1 MGSLPV
7 ASHDRIRVPPSC
19 TSCDCG
25 LTLILLGAICTH
37 YTLYKLLHI
46 VVVVVIALWQSNYS
60 KVIKHKL
67 KVQIEIR
74 IASYVGIL
82 NANSC
87 TAYKMLIHWFITT
100 IVCLAF

>member
-1 MGSLPV
+1 M
-7 ASHDRIRVPPSC
+7 
-19 TSCDCG
+19 
-25 LTLILLGAICTH
+25 ILLGVICTH

-46 VVVVVIALWQSNYS
+46 AVVVVVIALWQSNYN
-60 KVIKHKL
+60 KVIKYKL
-67 KVQIEIR
+67 KVQIEIH

-87 TAYKMLIHWFITT
+87 TAYKMLIHCFITT